1 MKKSI
6 LRNSIA
12 LAVAGVFGATVAV
25 TAADVTPV
33 PVTQQQE
40 ETTSVAPMDPT
51 PVPTATKGTVAAASA
66 ATPTAPVPAIDT
78 ATAAKAPGQTKV
90 VRASNRTVDA
100 VDADTTGLK
109 AEKVTK
115 TDKADKAMKA
125 DKGDKAIKGDK
136 GDKAIKPIDAKKSVK
151 SEKAD
156 PIKGEKNVAKKD
168 GKQGTTKNVKSPAQP
183 SGVVDE
189 NSVFVVGANQLLDQ
203 FETKYGNS
211 KITNVSFKAENKTA
225 VYEVEGFNTSGA
237 HSMKLDVA
245 TGNVTEGPA
254 KAYDKSMD
262 TAAIDPGSILPP
274 HVAINAA
281 YEQTGNVATG
291 IDSWSVANK
300 NGTPLYN
307 IQFHD
312 AQNKPV
318 NITLDAKTGKA
329 VK

>member
-109 AEKVTK
+109 AEK
-115 TDKADKAMKA
+115 ADKAMKA

-168 GKQGTTKNVKSPAQP
+168 GKQGMTKNVKSPAQP

-262 TAAIDPGSILPP
+262 TAAIDPGTILPP

>member
-1 MKKSI
+1 M
-6 LRNSIA
+6 
-12 LAVAGVFGATVAV
+12 
-25 TAADVTPV
+25 
-33 PVTQQQE
+33 
-40 ETTSVAPMDPT
+40 
-51 PVPTATKGTVAAASA
+51 
-66 ATPTAPVPAIDT
+66 
-78 ATAAKAPGQTKV
+78 
-90 VRASNRTVDA
+90 
-100 VDADTTGLK
+100 
-109 AEKVTK
+109 
-115 TDKADKAMKA
+115 
-125 DKGDKAIKGDK
+125 
-136 GDKAIKPIDAKKSVK
+136 
-151 SEKAD
+151 
-156 PIKGEKNVAKKD
+156 
-168 GKQGTTKNVKSPAQP
+168 KSPAQP

-262 TAAIDPGSILPP
+262 TAAIDPGTILPP